1 MGDDTMPRAP
11 TLDEIT
17 GIHPVPPPGYMPI
30 PQPQPPVINRDSLI
44 KAFIWAIPI
53 IFTAGGL
60 FVSVKMITER
70 QDDQAVEIRA
80 QQDRGTR
87 LESDQRVMQGTVQSI
102 STRQEKMED
111 KLGSIDD
118 KLNEQRADLRAIG
131 ERVGARVSP
140 GSGNR
145 MTEPNAP

>member
-1 MGDDTMPRAP
+1 MGEDTMPRAP
-11 TLDEIT
+11 TVDEIT
-17 GIHPVPPPGYMPI
+17 GVHNLPPPGYMPI
-30 PQPQPPVINRDSLI
+30 PQQPPPILNRDSLI

-60 FVSVKMITER
+60 FVSVRAITER
-70 QDDQAVEIRA
+70 QDDQAIEIRA

-87 LESDQRVMQGTVQSI
+87 LESDQRVMQSSVQSI
-102 STRQEKMED
+102 SVRQEKMED

-140 GSGNR
+140 GSSNR
-145 MTEPNAP
+145 MSEPNP